1 MSKHPICAY
10 LYSVD
15 QHEYPIIQRWA
26 VHNLHA
32 ACILKAI
39 PNPTEKDHQ
48 TTIIR
53 VFNRFRLANEAYAA
67 SQQGKQLNR
76 YQQEYLWLWEQLPSH
91 EITLADFVKSLR
103 ELENDSKL
111 NRFQYLLLLDI
122 RRFYDYVLAL
132 KPKKH
137 YSAPP
142 KHIDEPIYLDEHNA
156 ILHCPY
162 DMPQKQHP
170 ALFYEELQDE
180 QPNQQYSINTAQVSP
195 LTSQSSLLQHRV
207 SKLTQQHIIRQQHNF
222 SCSKHYPD
230 FNSLSLLVQHCH
242 QLYLNHQKKNKAY
255 LFILL
260 SFLSGVPIEQ
270 WLYLQSKQRYAL
282 NKRQKVIFENDQY
295 FLRSKFTLFEDSAF
309 EYKDQL
315 LNQVT
320 HFDLPLVKEL
330 VEGLRQQP
338 ILKQEQ
344 VAHALKK
351 CREELFIPSLSTKKI
366 SVLLHH
372 CIYHY
377 TQNEQLADILTGID
391 ANRSVSISYCSY
403 PIYRLQQSYQG
414 TVHQLSKDLAKEIYV
429 IDDEQQRFGSCKA
442 PKPAIVTAIFAY
454 LQHQIIQAEHQGKML
469 DMFNHYNVWLWH
481 ILLLFSAARPVSDFP
496 GFLKNFDLK
505 QQWLWLSDKEIHSRT
520 NDGRLIPLCDFVVK
534 QIRLFITYLNEFQQL
549 YPEHQPYIQEIL
561 SSKKPLLSVYQHG
574 QWQALSPHLVNSFTR
589 IMQLDHA
596 NWLRHTARA
605 YLTEQADE
613 NFILALFGHEQNQQ
627 EMGQKFS
634 SLSLQQYKELA
645 NCLNNMQHAYQID
658 GMYEHA

>member
-1 MSKHPICAY
+1 M
-10 LYSVD
+10 
-15 QHEYPIIQRWA
+15 
-26 VHNLHA
+26 
-32 ACILKAI
+32 
-39 PNPTEKDHQ
+39 
-48 TTIIR
+48 
-53 VFNRFRLANEAYAA
+53 
-67 SQQGKQLNR
+67 
-76 YQQEYLWLWEQLPSH
+76 
-91 EITLADFVKSLR
+91 
-103 ELENDSKL
+103 
-111 NRFQYLLLLDI
+111 
-122 RRFYDYVLAL
+122 
-132 KPKKH
+132 
-137 YSAPP
+137 
-142 KHIDEPIYLDEHNA
+142 
-156 ILHCPY
+156 
-162 DMPQKQHP
+162 
-170 ALFYEELQDE
+170 
-180 QPNQQYSINTAQVSP
+180 
-195 LTSQSSLLQHRV
+195 
-207 SKLTQQHIIRQQHNF
+207 
-222 SCSKHYPD
+222 
-230 FNSLSLLVQHCH
+230 
-242 QLYLNHQKKNKAY
+242 
-255 LFILL
+255 
-260 SFLSGVPIEQ
+260 
-270 WLYLQSKQRYAL
+270 
-282 NKRQKVIFENDQY
+282 
-295 FLRSKFTLFEDSAF
+295 
-309 EYKDQL
+309 
-315 LNQVT
+315 
-320 HFDLPLVKEL
+320 
-330 VEGLRQQP
+330 
-338 ILKQEQ
+338 
-344 VAHALKK
+344 
-351 CREELFIPSLSTKKI
+351 
-366 SVLLHH
+366 
-372 CIYHY
+372 
-377 TQNEQLADILTGID
+377 
-391 ANRSVSISYCSY
+391 
-403 PIYRLQQSYQG
+403 QQSYQG

-645 NCLNNMQHAYQID
+645 NCLNNMQHAYQIN